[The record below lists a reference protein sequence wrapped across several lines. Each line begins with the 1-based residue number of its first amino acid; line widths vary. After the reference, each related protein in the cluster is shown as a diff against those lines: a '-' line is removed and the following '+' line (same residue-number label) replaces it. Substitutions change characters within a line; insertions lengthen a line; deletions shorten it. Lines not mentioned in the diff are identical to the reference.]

1 MDWTNIIYAL
11 VLGAMIIFIWPNA
24 KHMLKNSPKGSGDD
38 WRGFLIPMAAIVLFV
53 VFLVMMTRK

>member
-11 VLGAMIIFIWPNA
+11 VLGAMIFFIWPNA

-38 WRGFLIPMAAIVLFV
+38 WKGFLIPMAAVVLFIVL
-53 VFLVMMTRK
+53 LVMMTRK